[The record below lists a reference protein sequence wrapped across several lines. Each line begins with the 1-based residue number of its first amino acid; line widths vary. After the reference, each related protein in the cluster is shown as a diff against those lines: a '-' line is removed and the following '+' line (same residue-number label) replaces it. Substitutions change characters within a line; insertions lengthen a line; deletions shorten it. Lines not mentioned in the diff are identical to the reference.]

1 MRMRQRRGGDTSL
14 VLRGPL
20 APSQALS
27 GIGCSKLW
35 RHCNRLQHAHLIDTS
50 FESSA
55 CLIAP
60 HARCI
65 LQLNH

>member
-35 RHCNRLQHAHLIDTS
+35 RQVVTGCNMR
-50 FESSA
+50 
-55 CLIAP
+55 
-60 HARCI
+60 I
-65 LQLNH
+65 L